1 MLTPAKLD
9 KLPEPMVQLM
19 SELQDDI
26 IKDICRRITKANFHC
41 RSNFPSES
49 KFASSNYLTPTAEW
63 QLYKANQLRLSSA
76 DINRRI
82 ARQLKMRESTVRE
95 LYTEAVKA
103 AIHEDAEIYRYAI
116 VEGKLD
122 SSYGERLSSYTRSVA
137 FNDVFKQG
145 LKNTNG
151 LMRNLTNSMAAV
163 SNRQLSDAL
172 DLAYLK
178 VASGAF
184 TPAQAI
190 FEAVQKL
197 GADGIK
203 TVKYDSGRT
212 DQVDVAVRR
221 AVLTGINKICCD
233 MQLDLAKE
241 MDSELVEVTAH
252 LGARPS
258 HAEWQGQ
265 IYSLKKGHPKYPYF
279 YDATG
284 YGTGDGLGGWN
295 CRHSFFPYF
304 EGISEA
310 ANAPDF
316 SKAENLEQY
325 NNTQKQ
331 RAYERSIRKS
341 KRELAAIDSAR
352 AATSDPELKAKLDLS
367 FEKKSVTLKKRE
379 AKLQEFCRQTGS
391 YVDTSR
397 VRVDGFGKSVSQKA
411 VWAVKKRA
419 TAEQSFSDGLKDI
432 KGLAEI
438 AKGKATSIK
447 YDKLPE
453 EFRSRFEA
461 QLIKCDSNVGKL
473 LKLWVDKTDIHIT
486 DSKESF
492 YYKYFDYIDINP
504 KRDPAILSHEMFHR
518 IDFKNNITKNSIF
531 EKSLKKDYQA
541 IYEASGG
548 NVTQYL
554 INKYPNAFKTNKI
567 GNVILKEKYNG
578 ISDIFSGI
586 TQNDLQIGLF
596 HTKKYWQDDSRRCAS
611 ESWANYGYI
620 KYYND
625 PDVIKMFEELFPT
638 FNYQTNRMV
647 VKLLNVER

>member
-1 MLTPAKLD
+1 MLTPARLD

-19 SELQDDI
+19 AELQDDI
-26 IKDICRRITKANFHC
+26 IKDICRRITKA
-41 RSNFPSES
+41 
-49 KFASSNYLTPTAEW
+49 NYLTPTAEW

-82 ARQLKMRESTVRE
+82 ARQLKMRERTVKE
-95 LYTEAVKA
+95 LYSEAIKT

-122 SSYGERLSSYTRSVA
+122 SSYGEKLSSYTRSVA

-341 KRELAAIDSAR
+341 KRELSALDGAR
-352 AATSDPELKAKLDLS
+352 ATTEDPVLKAKLDRE
-367 FEKKSVTLKKRE
+367 FERKSGTLKKRE
-379 AKLQEFCRQTGS
+379 TRLEEHLKATGLLPDS
-391 YVDTSR
+391 SR

-411 VWAVKKRA
+411 VWANKKYNTRHGRGA
-419 TAEQSFSDGLKDI
+419 GSSTPSNAKDG
-432 KGLAEI
+432 
-438 AKGKATSIK
+438 
-447 YDKLPE
+447 
-453 EFRSRFEA
+453 F
-461 QLIKCDSNVGKL
+461 V
-473 LKLWVDKTDIHIT
+473 H
-486 DSKESF
+486 
-492 YYKYFDYIDINP
+492 
-504 KRDPAILSHEMFHR
+504 
-518 IDFKNNITKNSIF
+518 
-531 EKSLKKDYQA
+531 
-541 IYEASGG
+541 
-548 NVTQYL
+548 
-554 INKYPNAFKTNKI
+554 KI
-567 GNVILKEKYNG
+567 GNIDFNDKKAVTEYMEKFENKFAHKDREYCLVITPNGEIYVAKGRAAEIDTDKIFGDKMKGSWNTHTHPPDQTEYSFSTRDVSGAVLDGTSVMRASDTKYCYEIRFNG
-578 ISDIFSGI
+578 KKFTEDEIIDIIG
-586 TQNDLQIGLF
+586 TAEDLRYDSFDAKGYTMADYADKFRHSIIEDICEMLGDEYKRW
-596 HTKKYWQDDSRRCAS
+596 KK
-611 ESWANYGYI
+611 N
-620 KYYND
+620 
-625 PDVIKMFEELFPT
+625 
-638 FNYQTNRMV
+638 
-647 VKLLNVER
+647 

>member
-19 SELQDDI
+19 AELQDDI
-26 IKDICRRITKANFHC
+26 IKDICRRITKA
-41 RSNFPSES
+41 E
-49 KFASSNYLTPTAEW
+49 YLTPTAEW

-122 SSYGERLSSYTRSVA
+122 GSYGEKLSSYTRSVA

-221 AVLTGINKICCD
+221 AVLTGINKTCCD

-241 MDSELVEVTAH
+241 MDCELVEVTSH

-316 SKAENLEQY
+316 SKAENLEEY
-325 NNTQKQ
+325 NNSQQQ

-352 AATSDPELKAKLDLS
+352 AATSDPELKAKLDRS
-367 FEKKSVTLKKRE
+367 FEKKSVTLKNRE

-411 VWAVKKRA
+411 VWAV
-419 TAEQSFSDGLKDI
+419 TNYGT
-432 KGLAEI
+432 
-438 AKGKATSIK
+438 AKGTINKAYNTITDLKKNISIK
-447 YDKLPE
+447 DLPKGHGDIVKQIIDASPISIRNLLNNNDVKICNTRCAGNPHYAVSKKAIRLNLKKLVNDPRGDYTVL
-453 EFRSRFEA
+453 F
-461 QLIKCDSNVGKL
+461 
-473 LKLWVDKTDIHIT
+473 H
-486 DSKESF
+486 ESGH
-492 YYKYFDYIDINP
+492 YIDDILGRPSYDAKFKAALERDFDGIVKNMGKQINSTDQ
-504 KRDPAILSHEMFHR
+504 KQIYVAISNELKKSEKAHS
-518 IDFKNNITKNSIF
+518 ISDIIGGITKNKCVGDWRHPAKYWTNNTKLGAEAFAHFF
-531 EKSLKKDYQA
+531 EATARNDSEKLE
-541 IYEASGG
+541 I
-548 NVTQYL
+548 
-554 INKYPNAFKTNKI
+554 IINAFPQAYDMF
-567 GNVILKEKYNG
+567 LKM
-578 ISDIFSGI
+578 
-586 TQNDLQIGLF
+586 L
-596 HTKKYWQDDSRRCAS
+596 R
-611 ESWANYGYI
+611 
-620 KYYND
+620 
-625 PDVIKMFEELFPT
+625 
-638 FNYQTNRMV
+638 
-647 VKLLNVER
+647 